1 MKKILL
7 MGNPN
12 VGKSVIFSKLTGTN
26 VVSSNYAGTTVEF
39 TKGRM
44 KWKDEI
50 VEIID
55 VPGTYTLNPTNK
67 AEEVA
72 VQMLSEGDLIVNVLD
87 STNLERNLNLTLQLV
102 EKEIPMIIVLNFWD
116 ETKHKGIKID
126 VDKLKSYF
134 KVPVIPTAATKGIGM
149 KEIISNFNYR
159 DIVQHNF
166 GNEDERWSTI
176 GRIIRDVQDIKHK
189 RHSVLDVLEDI
200 TVKPITGI
208 PIAIIVLAISFFVI
222 RFIGEG
228 LIGYVTEPFFDVI
241 YKPLMLKLSAFF
253 GGDGFL
259 HNLIIGQLINGEL
272 DFEQSFGLL
281 TTGVYIPLAS
291 VLPYIIAFYLLLG
304 LLEDTGYLPRISV
317 LVDNIMHKVGLHGF
331 SIIPMILGFGCNVP
345 AALAIRNLESRREKF
360 IASTLMAT
368 TIPCMSQTAM
378 VIGLLGSYGNKY
390 ILYVFLVLLV
400 VWITTGTLMNKLI
413 PGFSTDLLLEIP
425 SFRLPSIST
434 VFKKL
439 RMRIV
444 GFLAEALPMMLLG
457 VFVINI
463 FYVLGIFSALSTAI
477 GPFLNK
483 IFGVPFEAIEAL
495 IMGFL
500 RKDLAMGVLI
510 PLGLS
515 AKQML
520 TMSVLLVIYFPCIA
534 TFVILLRELGIS
546 DMLKSTLIMLTS
558 TIVVGGYLNFA
569 FVGESFS
576 IVRLIPVVILFIIL
590 RFIPKVGK
598 TQNLTHNEDST
609 QCSN

>member
-1 MKKILL
+1 M
-7 MGNPN
+7 
-12 VGKSVIFSKLTGTN
+12 
-26 VVSSNYAGTTVEF
+26 
-39 TKGRM
+39 
-44 KWKDEI
+44 
-50 VEIID
+50 
-55 VPGTYTLNPTNK
+55 
-67 AEEVA
+67 
-72 VQMLSEGDLIVNVLD
+72 
-87 STNLERNLNLTLQLV
+87 
-102 EKEIPMIIVLNFWD
+102 
-116 ETKHKGIKID
+116 
-126 VDKLKSYF
+126 
-134 KVPVIPTAATKGIGM
+134 
-149 KEIISNFNYR
+149 
-159 DIVQHNF
+159 
-166 GNEDERWSTI
+166 
-176 GRIIRDVQDIKHK
+176 
-189 RHSVLDVLEDI
+189 
-200 TVKPITGI
+200 
-208 PIAIIVLAISFFVI
+208 
-222 RFIGEG
+222 
-228 LIGYVTEPFFDVI
+228 
-241 YKPLMLKLSAFF
+241 
-253 GGDGFL
+253 
-259 HNLIIGQLINGEL
+259 

-281 TTGVYIPLAS
+281 TTGVYIPLAA

-331 SIIPMILGFGCNVP
+331 SIIPMMLGFGCNVP

-390 ILYVFLVLLV
+390 ILYVFSVLLV
-400 VWITTGTLMNKLI
+400 VWIIVGSIMNKLI

-439 RMRIV
+439 RMRII

-463 FYVLGIFSALSTAI
+463 FYVLGIFSALSAAI

-520 TMSVLLVIYFPCIA
+520 TMSILLVIYFPCIA

-558 TIVVGGYLNFA
+558 TIVVGGYINFA

-576 IVRLIPVVILFIIL
+576 LVRLIPIVILFIIL

-598 TQNLTHNEDST
+598 TQNLTHSEDST
-609 QCSN
+609 QCS